1 MHVRAR
7 RSMSERRGDC
17 GFWREAL
24 KRKLILGAARAA
36 GRERPLSCAAAAT
49 FHRRISRDAAFAASS
64 LLHIVPE
71 RRAAAPYQT
80 KAARDGAGSS
90 RVRRNAPL
98 VCERRAFYGLM
109 TFDETGVLRT

>member
-64 LLHIVPE
+64 LLHCARAPGRSSLSDKSRQKPQEMVPDQAACDAM
-71 RRAAAPYQT
+71 RRSFASAAPFM
-80 KAARDGAGSS
+80 
-90 RVRRNAPL
+90 V
-98 VCERRAFYGLM
+98 
-109 TFDETGVLRT
+109 